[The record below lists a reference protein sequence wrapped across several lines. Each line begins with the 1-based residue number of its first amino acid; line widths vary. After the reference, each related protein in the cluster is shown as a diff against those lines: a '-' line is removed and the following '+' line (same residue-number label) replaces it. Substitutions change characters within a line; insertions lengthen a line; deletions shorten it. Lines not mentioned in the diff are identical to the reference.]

1 MPTLT
6 QEQLTEIEIEI
17 ADLLEEV
24 EALRIENASL
34 KEALLRVRKERD
46 G

>member
-1 MPTLT
+1 MPTLS
-6 QEQLTEIEIEI
+6 QEQLTEIEIEMSE
-17 ADLLEEV
+17 LVEEN
-24 EALRIENASL
+24 EELRKENASL